1 METGGRSGDGE
12 TGAAGRGATRE
23 PFPRTGASFGTR
35 PASGVAAAEGRVECA
50 FAVSSRKAAIG
61 AGFSGDPGVHWSSA
75 KRRRTEERALR
86 QEKTAGGGV
95 GVEVGDSE
103 RGRLLAWQAPEQA
116 LELHCGQE
124 G

>member
-61 AGFSGDPGVHWSSA
+61 AGSQGTRMFIGHQRRGGER
-75 KRRRTEERALR
+75 KR
-86 QEKTAGGGV
+86 
-95 GVEVGDSE
+95 
-103 RGRLLAWQAPEQA
+103 
-116 LELHCGQE
+116 EL
-124 G
+124 

>member
-1 METGGRSGDGE
+1 MCICSV
-12 TGAAGRGATRE
+12 
-23 PFPRTGASFGTR
+23 FK
-35 PASGVAAAEGRVECA
+35 EGSHRCWV
-50 FAVSSRKAAIG
+50 
-61 AGFSGDPGVHWSSA
+61 SGDPGVHWSSA

-95 GVEVGDSE
+95 GAEVSDGE